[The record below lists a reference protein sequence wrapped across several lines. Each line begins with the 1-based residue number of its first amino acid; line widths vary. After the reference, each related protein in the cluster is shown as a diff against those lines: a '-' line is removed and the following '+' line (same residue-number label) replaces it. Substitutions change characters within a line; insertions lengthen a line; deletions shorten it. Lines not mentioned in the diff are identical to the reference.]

1 MMSRLLPL
9 TLALSI
15 SSAYAAD
22 TLDLAALNA
31 QIQAQQQQLDALKS
45 QLNQQPATTTSSAL
59 NDTIAKTSISGYGE
73 ALFTHVDNAADQ
85 YDAYRFVLYV
95 GHQFSDTV
103 RLHSEL
109 EIEHGLVADTDV
121 KDCTNDP
128 ATNKVTCK
136 SNPKVGEVE
145 LEQMFIEWKYAQN
158 HAVSIG
164 QLLVPVGMINEFH
177 EPETFYG
184 VKRNAVETNVIPTTW
199 WEGGVKA
206 SGNIGAVDGLSYD
219 LMVNTG
225 LKTTDASIRSSRQKG
240 AKATAEDLAYTGR
253 VRYVSNGLHTG
264 LTYQHQTDLGQGGT
278 TKDNSADLIEVHA
291 SYNWQG
297 LGLKAL
303 YAQWDIDGLSGTA
316 NAQKSKQ
323 DGFFVETNYRL
334 GNLMAL
340 PLDSFGVFARY
351 SEWDLAAANDK
362 NGLNSNSKV
371 QQWNYG
377 FNYFLT
383 PQVVMKVDVQAQ
395 DHFDK
400 SKADEDGFNLGIG
413 YSF

>member
-1 MMSRLLPL
+1 
-9 TLALSI
+9 
-15 SSAYAAD
+15 
-22 TLDLAALNA
+22 
-31 QIQAQQQQLDALKS
+31 
-45 QLNQQPATTTSSAL
+45 
-59 NDTIAKTSISGYGE
+59 
-73 ALFTHVDNAADQ
+73 
-85 YDAYRFVLYV
+85 
-95 GHQFSDTV
+95 
-103 RLHSEL
+103 
-109 EIEHGLVADTDV
+109 
-121 KDCTNDP
+121 
-128 ATNKVTCK
+128 
-136 SNPKVGEVE
+136 
-145 LEQMFIEWKYAQN
+145 
-158 HAVSIG
+158 
-164 QLLVPVGMINEFH
+164 
-177 EPETFYG
+177 
-184 VKRNAVETNVIPTTW
+184 
-199 WEGGVKA
+199 
-206 SGNIGAVDGLSYD
+206 
-219 LMVNTG
+219 MVNTG